1 MNGQNLYM
9 ENGRQSQRG
18 FILLTALAFMIVL
31 TVILLS
37 TVNVSS
43 SDEKIARNSRDK
55 DIAFAAAEAALR
67 DAEIYISGSYQFPY
81 TPNNNPAQYPSM
93 LVTPE
98 THDFFVSTDANY
110 QYTCAIQ
117 ANGPGCIPAN
127 TNVTLSPQ
135 IKGVSAPPRYLIDIV
150 QNTGSACNNIS
161 FLFRITAQ
169 AEGRSA
175 ATRATLQEFYC
186 PP

>member
-1 MNGQNLYM
+1 MMNSRKF
-9 ENGRQSQRG
+9 NGCRQDQQG
-18 FILLTALAFMIVL
+18 FVLLTALAFMIVL

-81 TPNNNPAQYPSM
+81 APNASPAQYQNQ

-98 THDFFVSTDANY
+98 QSDFFNTSDASY
-110 QYTCAIQ
+110 QYTRSI
-117 ANGPGCIPAN
+117 G
-127 TNVTLSPQ
+127 NVTLSPQ
-135 IKGVSAPPRYLIDIV
+135 IKGVNAQPRYLIDIV
-150 QNTGSACNNIS
+150 QYNGSACNNS
-161 FLFRITAQ
+161 TFLFRITAQ

-175 ATRATLQEFYC
+175 DTRAALQEFYC